1 MDRFIGVFFENSLY
15 SHIRFKKSRN
25 VSKMED
31 KIQSHRQP
39 LVTAT
44 GIILGF
50 ILNFAATFVKSD
62 SGLSDSMAYM
72 IAICILIGIVCLII
86 VLGRVL
92 KMNYPIEKAELYYQT
107 TLNFF
112 LFGISISFIGVMV
125 DMFANFMM
133 D

>member
-1 MDRFIGVFFENSLY
+1 
-15 SHIRFKKSRN
+15 
-25 VSKMED
+25 MED

-50 ILNFAATFVKSD
+50 ILNFASSFVKTESPIKD
-62 SGLSDSMAYM
+62 SLAYT
-72 IAICILIGIVCLII
+72 IGICILIGIICLII
-86 VLGRVL
+86 VLSRIL
-92 KMNYPIEKAELYYQT
+92 KMKYPKERAEEYYQK
-107 TLNFF
+107 TLNLF
-112 LFGISISFIGVMV
+112 LFGVSISFVGVML